1 MTALLLFGMLMVS
14 PLIEPSVY
22 RHLTVPE
29 VPLGVV
35 IVHSCIFPENVLVL
49 QSPENVLLLQS
60 PEKLLRSQFPKKLL
74 RSQFPENVLLLQ
86 YPEKLLL

>member
-1 MTALLLFGMLMVS
+1 MTTLLLFGMLMVS

-35 IVHSCIFPENVLVL
+35 IVHSCIFPE
-49 QSPENVLLLQS
+49 
-60 PEKLLRSQFPKKLL
+60 KLLYPQS
-74 RSQFPENVLLLQ
+74 PENVLLLQ
-86 YPEKLLL
+86 YPEKLLYPQSPENVL

>member
-35 IVHSCIFPENVLVL
+35 IVHSCICPEK
-49 QSPENVLLLQS
+49 LLYPQP
-60 PEKLLRSQFPKKLL
+60 PEKLLRSQFP
-74 RSQFPENVLLLQ
+74 
-86 YPEKLLL
+86 EKLLL